1 VTVSGPHTAVGAT
14 RGERDPFL
22 DNAKAILIVLVL
34 FTHLFSIHVARVEPA
49 RSFYLLILLFH
60 MPAFIFVTGM
70 LSKPYEFTERG
81 ARSLGRIVWLYLLF
95 NTLNYLWGHV
105 VFDKPLRLDWIL
117 FDPMFALWFLLAMV
131 WWRLLLPFFAV
142 GKSKRSAVLSIVGAV
157 FVSAASGYLIRD
169 SEWGGTLART
179 LTFLPFYVAG
189 YRVKQMGWSIPRRRT
204 SRVVA
209 VAVFG
214 LVAVALLTGVL
225 APGSEVLL
233 GRAPYRGLQLVGAPA
248 GFIRLGLLG
257 ISAALVF
264 ALLQLVPRRRTALT
278 VLGPATLSL
287 YVWHALFVRNI
298 KFFGLTEFFAGNLVA
313 AVLTTVALV
322 VILGTGMVPRITA
335 WMGDPLA
342 RKKGA

>member
-1 VTVSGPHTAVGAT
+1 MTVSGPHTAAVVA

-22 DNAKAILIVLVL
+22 DNAKAILIILVL

-70 LSKPYEFTERG
+70 LSKPYEFTEKG

-95 NTLNYLWGHV
+95 NTINHVWGYLF
-105 VFDKPLRLDWIL
+105 FDRPLRLDWIL

-131 WWRLLLPFFAV
+131 WWRLLLPVFAI
-142 GKSKRSAVLSIVGAV
+142 GRSRWSALAAIAAAVVISV
-157 FVSAASGYLIRD
+157 ASGYVIGD
-169 SEWGGTLART
+169 GEWAASART

-189 YRVKQMGWSIPRRRT
+189 YRVRQMGWKLPRSMAT
-204 SRVVA
+204 RVAA
-209 VAVFG
+209 VAVFALTAG
-214 LVAVALLTGVL
+214 ALLTGVL
-225 APGSEVLL
+225 NPGSEILL
-233 GRAPYRGLQLVGAPA
+233 GRAAYRGLHLVGAPA
-248 GFIRLGLLG
+248 GVIRLGLLG
-257 ISAALVF
+257 ISSLLIVALF
-264 ALLQLVPRRRTALT
+264 QLVPRRLMTLT

-298 KFFGLTEFFAGNLVA
+298 KFYELTEIFSGNLVA
-313 AVLTTVALV
+313 VVLTTVALAI
-322 VILGTGMVPRITA
+322 ILGVGPIPRITA
-335 WMGDPLA
+335 WMGNPFA